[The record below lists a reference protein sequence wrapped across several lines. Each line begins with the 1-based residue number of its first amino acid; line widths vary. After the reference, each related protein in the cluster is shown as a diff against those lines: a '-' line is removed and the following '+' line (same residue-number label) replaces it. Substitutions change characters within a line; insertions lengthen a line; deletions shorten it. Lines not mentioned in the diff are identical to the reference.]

1 MLHFC
6 WIKGSRMAGSQ
17 VRCMC
22 KRIQYSRAVCPG
34 AVILHFPWKHL
45 AIRIVHLPKSATP
58 VSVNP
63 CLLVALGVPSWP
75 QPLDLVGRAWPWMW
89 MKPFS
94 SDIYTIFK
102 HRCTLSRLINVR

>member
-63 CLLVALGVPSWP
+63 CLLVALGS
-75 QPLDLVGRAWPWMW
+75 PLGLSLWTWWAGRGPG
-89 MKPFS
+89 
-94 SDIYTIFK
+94 
-102 HRCTLSRLINVR
+102 CG